1 MIRPEKIKLSVMLMM
16 AFLFVILMGI
26 FVTGFAGIKLRTANE
41 QQDLTGARLADL
53 QLLQTLKD
61 NINQQNMLLLSH
73 FSDNRQQQNGQEE
86 KFFTLQKNSDDTISQ
101 FRTLINGARAIP
113 GINIKEV
120 DEASGLLEKIERA
133 VPMVNTTAKTL
144 FGQQDSEA
152 KQTLSNNLIP
162 AISRYH
168 SAVDDMV
175 SYQARV
181 TLGTAKGSSLAISGV
196 FATLFV
202 LTFVFAALG
211 LTLSWL
217 ITRRLQRQLGGEPA
231 QAQALAAAI
240 AAGDLTS
247 HIILKKNDTSSLLA
261 SLDSMQ
267 TNLRRLVSKIKDTSS
282 SVALASDEISEGN
295 SELSSRTEQQ
305 AAALQETAA
314 SMEQLTATV
323 KSNASSAQLTAES
336 ARETA
341 ALARSG
347 ETDMQRMSETMKDI
361 SLSAGKVREITS
373 VIESI
378 AFQTN
383 ILALNAAVEA
393 ARAGEEGRGFAV
405 VAGEVRT
412 LAQRSA
418 TAARD
423 IKVLIEQAVN
433 QVENGV
439 VVAAGTGQS
448 ILKIVGMVGE
458 LAEAMDNIS
467 IASAEQMQGISQVS
481 IAVNQMDSVTQTNAA
496 LVGESSTASQSLA
509 EQAHNLRG
517 MVETFRV

>member
-53 QLLQTLKD
+53 TLLQTLKD
-61 NINQQNMLLLSH
+61 NINQQNMLLLSYL
-73 FSDNRQQQNGQEE
+73 SDNRQQKNYQEE
-86 KFFTLQKNSDDTISQ
+86 NFFTLQKNSDGTVSQ

-113 GINIKEV
+113 GINIQEV
-120 DEASGLLEKIERA
+120 DEASGLLEKIELA
-133 VPMVNTTAKTL
+133 APMVSNTAKTL
-144 FGQQDSEA
+144 FSQQDSAA
-152 KQTLSNNLIP
+152 KQTLNNNLIP

-181 TLGTAKGSSLAISGV
+181 TIGTAKGSSQAISGV
-196 FATLFV
+196 FVTLFV

-247 HIILKKNDTSSLLA
+247 HITLKKNDTSSLLA
-261 SLDSMQ
+261 SLASMQ
-267 TNLRRLVSKIKDTSS
+267 TNLRKLVSKIKDTSS

-295 SELSSRTEQQ
+295 TELSSRTEQQ

-323 KSNASSAQLTAES
+323 KSNANSAQQTAVS

-347 ETDMQRMSETMKDI
+347 EADMQRMSETMKDI

-418 TAARD
+418 TAAKD

-439 VVAAGTGQS
+439 TVAAGTGQS

-467 IASAEQMQGISQVS
+467 LASAEQMQGISQIS

-509 EQAHNLRG
+509 EQAHNLRS